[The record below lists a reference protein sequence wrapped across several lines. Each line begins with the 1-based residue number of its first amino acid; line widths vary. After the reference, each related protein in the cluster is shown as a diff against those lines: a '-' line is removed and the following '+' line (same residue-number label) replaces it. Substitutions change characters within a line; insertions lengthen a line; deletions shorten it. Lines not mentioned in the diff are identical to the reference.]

1 MDALLSTPQAR
12 RVALTALVLA
22 LASLA
27 EAGAP
32 VESIEQFGYVDP
44 SIATV
49 VSRARNAALRKLG
62 VPKCQQLFSEF
73 TDLSGVPLDQVLA
86 AAGETAESRLARMAF
101 LDGTRVPPC
110 GRRDVYAF
118 TKPGSLSIQLCRN
131 FRKLAGQNAASAANL
146 LIHEMLHSLGT
157 GEAPHTGVMNGYEI
171 TARVESRCGQ

>member
-1 MDALLSTPQAR
+1 MDALLSTPHAR
-12 RVALTALVLA
+12 RFVLA
-22 LASLA
+22 AFLLTVTSLA
-27 EAGAP
+27 EARAP
-32 VESIEQFGYVDP
+32 VESSEDFGYVDP

-62 VPKCQQLFSEF
+62 APKCQGIFSEF
-73 TDLSGVPLDQVLA
+73 TDLSGLPLDQVLA
-86 AAGETAESRLARMAF
+86 AAGETAGSRLRQMVF

-146 LIHEMLHSLGT
+146 LIHEMLHSLGA
-157 GEAPHTGVMNGYEI
+157 GEAPHSGVLNGYEI
-171 TARVESRCGQ
+171 TARVESRCGR